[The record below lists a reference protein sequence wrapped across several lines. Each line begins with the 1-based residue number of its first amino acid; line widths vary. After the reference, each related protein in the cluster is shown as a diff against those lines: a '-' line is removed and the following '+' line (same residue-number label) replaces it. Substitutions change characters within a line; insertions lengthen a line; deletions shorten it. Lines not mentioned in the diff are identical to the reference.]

1 MAEAGLK
8 PSAQLSVADGHR
20 RERPLTSIQIMFAVA
35 LAFGL
40 VLTLNFSG
48 RIKLDRDL
56 GGIHARFA
64 AEIESLLAEQQRL
77 IEELSYVKSDA
88 YVEYWAR
95 DEGKMI
101 RDGEVLILPKSSGA
115 QASTRR
121 SAVPL
126 VAFQTT
132 APEPENWQLW
142 WALFFD
148 GEPPGTSD
156 RAARDFRSTPA
167 ARY

>member
-1 MAEAGLK
+1 MAEAGLNT
-8 PSAQLSVADGHR
+8 SAQSSGAHR
-20 RERPLTSIQIMFAVA
+20 PGGERRLTSLQAMLAVA

-48 RIKLDRDL
+48 RIKLDHDL
-56 GGIHARFA
+56 GRIHARFS
-64 AEIESLLAEQQRL
+64 AEIDALLEEQQDL

-101 RDGEVLILPKSSGA
+101 RDGEILVMPKSSSVQSSA
-115 QASTRR
+115 QQSTVR
-121 SAVPL
+121 L
-126 VAFQTT
+126 VEFQTT
-132 APEPENWQLW
+132 APEPENWELW

-148 GEPPGTSD
+148 GEPP
-156 RAARDFRSTPA
+156 RFN
-167 ARY
+167 

>member
-1 MAEAGLK
+1 MAEAGLS
-8 PSAQLSVADGHR
+8 PSAQSGASDRRDGGQR
-20 RERPLTSIQIMFAVA
+20 LTSIQVMMAVA

-48 RIKLDRDL
+48 RIKLDGDL
-56 GGIHARFA
+56 GRIHARFS
-64 AEIESLLAEQQRL
+64 AEIEALLEEQQDL

-101 RDGEVLILPKSSGA
+101 REGEVLILPKSSGA
-115 QASTRR
+115 QVSPPPASIR
-121 SAVPL
+121 L
-126 VAFQTT
+126 VEFQTT
-132 APEPENWQLW
+132 APEPENWELW

-148 GEPPGTSD
+148 AAPPKLK
-156 RAARDFRSTPA
+156 
-167 ARY
+167 

>member
-1 MAEAGLK
+1 MAEAGL
-8 PSAQLSVADGHR
+8 SAEGGSGDR
-20 RERPLTSIQIMFAVA
+20 RRDSQRLTSVQVLLAVA

-40 VLTLNFSG
+40 ALTLNFSG

-56 GGIHARFA
+56 GRIHARFT
-64 AEIESLLAEQQRL
+64 AEIEGLLDEQQAL

-101 RDGEVLILPKSSGA
+101 REGEVLIMPKSNGA
-115 QASTRR
+115 QEAAPTSD
-121 SAVPL
+121 VPL
-126 VAFQTT
+126 VEFQTT
-132 APEPENWQLW
+132 APEPQNWELW

-148 GEPPGTSD
+148 IPPP
-156 RAARDFRSTPA
+156 RLK
-167 ARY
+167 

>member
-1 MAEAGLK
+1 MAESELSGPQSGVLDRRAGG
-8 PSAQLSVADGHR
+8 QG
-20 RERPLTSIQIMFAVA
+20 LTSIQVMLAVV

-56 GGIHARFA
+56 GSIHARFA
-64 AEIESLLAEQQRL
+64 AEIDALLEAQKDL
-77 IEELSYVKSDA
+77 IEELGYVKSDA

-101 RDGEVLILPKSSGA
+101 RDGEVLIMPMSSGLPQEA
-115 QASTRR
+115 AR
-121 SAVPL
+121 SSVPL
-126 VAFQTT
+126 VEFQTT
-132 APEPENWQLW
+132 APEPANWELW

-148 GEPPGTSD
+148 GAPPQ
-156 RAARDFRSTPA
+156 FN
-167 ARY
+167 

>member
-1 MAEAGLK
+1 M
-8 PSAQLSVADGHR
+8 
-20 RERPLTSIQIMFAVA
+20 
-35 LAFGL
+35 

-56 GGIHARFA
+56 GRIHARFA
-64 AEIESLLAEQQRL
+64 AEIESLLKEQQDL

-101 RDGEVLILPKSSGA
+101 REGEVLIMPKSSGV
-115 QASTRR
+115 QSSTRQ
-121 SAVPL
+121 STVPL
-126 VAFQTT
+126 VEFQTT

-148 GEPPGTSD
+148 GEPP
-156 RAARDFRSTPA
+156 RFN
-167 ARY
+167 

>member
-1 MAEAGLK
+1 MAEAGLSGSTQS
-8 PSAQLSVADGHR
+8 SAANR
-20 RERPLTSIQIMFAVA
+20 RSGGQRLTSIQVMLAVV

-40 VLTLNFSG
+40 VVTLNFSG

-56 GGIHARFA
+56 ARIHARFA
-64 AEIESLLAEQQRL
+64 AEIDTLLEEQQNL

-101 RDGEVLILPKSSGA
+101 RDGEVLIMPQSGVVQGTAARSS
-115 QASTRR
+115 
-121 SAVPL
+121 VPL
-126 VAFQTT
+126 VEFQTT
-132 APEPENWQLW
+132 APEPANWELW

-148 GEPPGTSD
+148 GEPPT
-156 RAARDFRSTPA
+156 FN
-167 ARY
+167 

>member
-1 MAEAGLK
+1 MMDAGLNS
-8 PSAQLSVADGHR
+8 SAQSSAPAR
-20 RERPLTSIQIMFAVA
+20 RSGGQHLTSVQAMLAVA

-56 GGIHARFA
+56 GGIHARFS
-64 AEIESLLAEQQRL
+64 AEIDALLEEQQDL

-101 RDGEVLILPKSSGA
+101 RDGEVLIMPKSSGV
-115 QASTRR
+115 QRSTQQSTVR
-121 SAVPL
+121 L
-126 VAFQTT
+126 VEFQTT

-148 GEPPGTSD
+148 GEPPKLN
-156 RAARDFRSTPA
+156 
-167 ARY
+167 

>member
-1 MAEAGLK
+1 MSG
-8 PSAQLSVADGHR
+8 PQSSVAER
-20 RERPLTSIQIMFAVA
+20 RASGQGLTSIQVMLAVV

-56 GGIHARFA
+56 GRIHARFA
-64 AEIESLLAEQQRL
+64 AEIDALLEEQRDL
-77 IEELSYVKSDA
+77 IEVLGYVKSDA

-101 RDGEVLILPKSSGA
+101 RDGEVLIMPKSSGIPR
-115 QASTRR
+115 STAR
-121 SAVPL
+121 STAPL
-126 VAFQTT
+126 VEFQTT
-132 APEPENWQLW
+132 APEPANWELW

-148 GEPPGTSD
+148 GEPPK
-156 RAARDFRSTPA
+156 FN
-167 ARY
+167 

>member
-1 MAEAGLK
+1 MAEAGLT
-8 PSAQLSVADGHR
+8 SGGDAGDR
-20 RERPLTSIQIMFAVA
+20 RLDSRRLTSVQVLLAVA

-40 VLTLNFSG
+40 ALTLNFSG

-56 GGIHARFA
+56 GRIHARFT
-64 AEIESLLAEQQRL
+64 AEIEALLDEQQAL

-101 RDGEVLILPKSSGA
+101 REGEVLVMPKSAVA
-115 QASTRR
+115 QMEAAPAGVR
-121 SAVPL
+121 L
-126 VAFQTT
+126 VEFQTT
-132 APEPENWQLW
+132 APERQNWELW

-148 GEPPGTSD
+148 APPP
-156 RAARDFRSTPA
+156 RLK
-167 ARY
+167 

>member
-1 MAEAGLK
+1 MAEAGLSASE
-8 PSAQLSVADGHR
+8 PSSAGESASEGR
-20 RERPLTSIQIMFAVA
+20 RLTSVQVMLAVA

-40 VLTLNFSG
+40 ALTLNFSG

-56 GGIHARFA
+56 GRIHGRFT
-64 AEIESLLAEQQRL
+64 AEVEALLDEQQTL

-101 RDGEVLILPKSSGA
+101 REGEVLIMPKSGGA
-115 QASTRR
+115 PIQASPSSVR
-121 SAVPL
+121 L
-126 VAFQTT
+126 VEFQTT
-132 APEPENWQLW
+132 APEPRNWELW

-148 GEPPGTSD
+148 MPPPGLK
-156 RAARDFRSTPA
+156 
-167 ARY
+167 

>member
-1 MAEAGLK
+1 MSISAEGEASPG
-8 PSAQLSVADGHR
+8 DR
-20 RERPLTSIQIMFAVA
+20 RNEGRRLTSVQVMLAVA

-40 VLTLNFSG
+40 ALTLNFSG

-56 GGIHARFA
+56 GRIHARFA
-64 AEIESLLAEQQRL
+64 AEIEALLDEQQRL

-101 RDGEVLILPKSSGA
+101 REGEILIMPKSGGA
-115 QASTRR
+115 QTAAAPSTVR
-121 SAVPL
+121 L
-126 VAFQTT
+126 VEFRTT
-132 APEPENWQLW
+132 APEPENWELW

-148 GEPPGTSD
+148 GPP
-156 RAARDFRSTPA
+156 PKLN
-167 ARY
+167 

>member
-1 MAEAGLK
+1 MTEAELSATAQ
-8 PSAQLSVADGHR
+8 PSAADR
-20 RERPLTSIQIMFAVA
+20 RRGDRPLTSIQVMLAVA

-64 AEIESLLAEQQRL
+64 AEIESLLDDQRAL
-77 IEELSYVKSDA
+77 IDELAYVKSDA

-101 RDGEVLILPKSSGA
+101 REGEVLILPKSSGA
-115 QASTRR
+115 QPTARR

-126 VAFQTT
+126 VDFQTT
-132 APEPENWQLW
+132 APEPANWQLW

-148 GEPPGTSD
+148 GEPP
-156 RAARDFRSTPA
+156 RFN
-167 ARY
+167 